1 MLSRAQTLQDLRVPP
16 ANHLEVQGKRSITPD
31 TALRLALHFNM
42 SPHFWLGLQMDYD
55 LDVARMRLANASGV
69 KWPCLHDAKG

>member
-1 MLSRAQTLQDLRVPP
+1 
-16 ANHLEVQGKRSITPD
+16 
-31 TALRLALHFNM
+31 M